1 MRKEVKLGDICN
13 ILNGYAFKSK
23 EYLEDGIRVIRI
35 TNVQKGNIEDND
47 PKYYDIS
54 KIKELKN
61 YILKEND
68 LLISLTGNVGRVGL
82 LPKKLLPAGLNQ
94 RVGCLR
100 IKDEKNVSIE
110 YLYQYFNSY
119 NFERDC
125 INNSKGIA
133 QKNLSTEWLK
143 NYKVSIPNLNEQN
156 RIVNELKKIQRLKNL
171 KEQQLKEL
179 NQLIKS
185 QFVEMFGD
193 IKIKEKVKNVS
204 VYFSR
209 GKTPNYVEKSNIKV
223 ISQACIYW
231 DEFKYEKAKYQDEN
245 KALKSLE
252 KTIENGD
259 VLITSTGTGTLGR
272 CNVYY
277 GEEHKY
283 MADSHVSILR
293 FNYKEMNPIFFKYY
307 FMQEKVQKELYAE
320 CVNGSTNQ
328 IELSKDR
335 FLNFR
340 ILIPEI
346 TLQNQFSE
354 IVKQIDK
361 QKFESMIQLD
371 KENRIVLKNI
381 IKDTIEETNIIYEFL
396 FKKYFEEGK

>member
-1 MRKEVKLGDICN
+1 MEN
-13 ILNGYAFKSK
+13 ILDYCTISGESVKKFEGIKKYIATGDVIENKIINSSEVDYMNKPSRANQIAKEGDVIFAKMKDTKKVIKIDKENSK
-23 EYLEDGIRVIRI
+23 YIYSTGFYIIKPNEGILTDYIYWVFNSIKFNRDKDKHCKGA
-35 TNVQKGNIEDND
+35 TQKALNSEGLR
-47 PKYYDIS
+47 
-54 KIKELKN
+54 KIK
-61 YILKEND
+61 
-68 LLISLTGNVGRVGL
+68 
-82 LPKKLLPAGLNQ
+82 
-94 RVGCLR
+94 
-100 IKDEKNVSIE
+100 
-110 YLYQYFNSY
+110 
-119 NFERDC
+119 
-125 INNSKGIA
+125 INK
-133 QKNLSTEWLK
+133 
-143 NYKVSIPNLNEQN
+143 IPNLE
-156 RIVNELKKIQRLKNL
+156 
-171 KEQQLKEL
+171 EQQKIVSKL
-179 NQLIKS
+179 NKIYEIMNKKKKQLMMLDELIKS

-193 IKIKEKVKNVS
+193 IKIKEKVKNIS

-252 KTIENGD
+252 KMIENGD

-277 GEEHKY
+277 GEDHKY

-293 FNYKEMNPIFFKYY
+293 LNYKEVNPIFFKYY
-307 FMQEKVQKELYAE
+307 FMQEKVQKKLYAE

-340 ILIPEI
+340 ILSPEI

-361 QKFESMIQLD
+361 QKFEIEKSL
-371 KENRIVLKNI
+371 KETQEL
-381 IKDTIEETNIIYEFL
+381 YESL
-396 FKKYFEEGK
+396 MEKYFG

>member
-1 MRKEVKLGDICN
+1 MEEKYLLEICN
-13 ILNGYAFKSK
+13 PKQWKTIPKSQLLENGKFPVYGANGIIGRYNEYNHEKPTVLITCRGATCGNIHITVPKAYINGNAMALDNLNEIICKK
-23 EYLEDGIRVIRI
+23 EYLYYFLE
-35 TNVQKGNIEDND
+35 
-47 PKYYDIS
+47 YYDMS
-54 KIKELKN
+54 KIISGTAQPQITITGLK
-61 YILKEND
+61 K
-68 LLISLTGNVGRVGL
+68 VKV
-82 LPKKLLPAGLNQ
+82 KLYSINKQ
-94 RVGCLR
+94 
-100 IKDEKNVSIE
+100 EK
-110 YLYQYFNSY
+110 
-119 NFERDC
+119 
-125 INNSKGIA
+125 
-133 QKNLSTEWLK
+133 
-143 NYKVSIPNLNEQN
+143 
-156 RIVNELKKIQRLKNL
+156 IVNELNKINKLIEL
-171 KEQQLKEL
+171 KERQLEEL
-179 NQLIKS
+179 QKLIKS

-193 IKIKEKVKNVS
+193 IKIKEKMKNIS

-252 KTIENGD
+252 KMIENGD

-277 GEEHKY
+277 GEDHKY

-293 FNYKEMNPIFFKYY
+293 LNYKEVNPIFFKYY

-361 QKFESMIQLD
+361 QKFEIEKSL
-371 KENRIVLKNI
+371 KETQEL
-381 IKDTIEETNIIYEFL
+381 YESL
-396 FKKYFEEGK
+396 MEKYFG